1 MSRTTLLLLAV
12 LVLGGVSYLALSG
25 EDAGAK
31 LSEGAAERQFAYS
44 EVEDIHRIYIAD
56 RKGHTT
62 NLTRGGVSGW
72 MVEDKPANENIMK
85 NLLAVAARLEVQSL
99 PAYKAIPN
107 MIESIASHGILV
119 QLFDKEGT
127 KLRGYYIGGATNDN
141 TGNYAIKEGSE
152 NPYIV
157 HIPGFTGSVR
167 ARINHWDDEW
177 RDKVYWRV
185 DPEQVELFSIEYP
198 RQRNKSFVLERKGE
212 DFQLRPFYETGQQTR
227 MVPYQGIEGALA
239 KYERF
244 YVNRYENRDTESIAE
259 AKEQIPFARITI
271 QETGKEAQ
279 TMVVYPKYDENTFVT
294 DPKTGDVIQNGGLI
308 AYRGFI
314 NDGEDWVLL
323 NVETLQPLLVN
334 YDVF

>member
-12 LVLGGVSYLALSG
+12 VVLGAVSYFALSG

-31 LSEGAAERQFAYS
+31 LSDGAAERQFAYT
-44 EVEDIHRIYIAD
+44 EVDNIHRIYIAD
-56 RKGHTT
+56 RTGHTT

-72 MVEDKPANENIMK
+72 LVEGQPANENIMK
-85 NLLAVAARLEVQSL
+85 NLLATVARLEVQSL

-119 QLFDKEGT
+119 QLFDEEGT

-157 HIPGFTGSVR
+157 HLPGFTGSVR

-177 RDKVYWRV
+177 RDKVYWRI

-198 RQRNKSFVLERKGE
+198 RQRNKSFVLERKGN
-212 DFQLRPFYETGQQTR
+212 DFQLRPFYETGQQIR
-227 MVPYQGIEGALA
+227 MVPFQGIEGTLA
-239 KYERF
+239 KYERY
-244 YVNRYENRDTESIAE
+244 YVNNYENRDTESIAE
-259 AKEQIPFARITI
+259 AKEQLPFARITLK
-271 QETGKEAQ
+271 EKGKDAQ
-279 TMVVYPKYDENTFVT
+279 TMVVYPKYKKTTFNH
-294 DPKTGDVIQNGGLI
+294 DLKTGEVLQNGGLS
-308 AYRGFI
+308 AYRAFI

-323 NVETLQPLLVN
+323 NQETLQPLLVD
-334 YDVF
+334 YDRF